1 MIREG
6 GCSRCKGTEN
16 STHCVNKLKN
26 MKNKLF
32 FLLMMCMLLLLVAC
46 STAHHCNCG

>member
-16 STHCVNKLKN
+16 STHCVNKLK
-26 MKNKLF
+26 KYEEQIVF
-32 FLLMMCMLLLLVAC
+32 SVDDVHVVAAC
-46 STAHHCNCG
+46 SMFDSAPL